1 MILSRFACCPSR
13 LPKKY
18 HYFRLLISY
27 GPDGAWPEGP
37 TYWGYATK
45 YALVAIQMLRSAT
58 GDTLGLED
66 APGLATTGAWRVAN
80 TGPSDRSFNWGDR

>member
-1 MILSRFACCPSR
+1 MTSHPTT
-13 LPKKY
+13 PPPTHPHHQKKVLKLLL
-18 HYFRLLISY
+18 FR
-27 GPDGAWPEGP
+27 
-37 TYWGYATK
+37 YWGYATK

-66 APGLATTGAWRVAN
+66 APGLATTGAWRIAN